1 MTSGLDT
8 TELLVVDQTRVDVE
22 DRAHFLALAAKAMR
36 HIVIDC
42 ARRRTAAKRGGAW
55 RRVSLEPSVVASEEQ
70 LAELVEPDEAL
81 NRLERF
87 DDRMHRVVECRYF
100 GGLTVQETA
109 LAVNVAPRTVDRA
122 WQKAKAW
129 LYSEIH
135 EA

>member
-1 MTSGLDT
+1 
-8 TELLVVDQTRVDVE
+8 
-22 DRAHFLALAAKAMR
+22 
-36 HIVIDC
+36 
-42 ARRRTAAKRGGAW
+42 
-55 RRVSLEPSVVASEEQ
+55 
-70 LAELVEPDEAL
+70 
-81 NRLERF
+81 
-87 DDRMHRVVECRYF
+87 MHRVVECRYF